1 MVFWSSSKRSQFD
14 YDLVVVGSGSA
25 GLTAARFGADLGAR
39 VLLIEKRPVLGGD
52 CTWNGC
58 VPSKALIAAGHA
70 AYSGKRAKE
79 MLGVTR
85 GKDDQ
90 IDGKVVGKH
99 IAEVRQRVYEQ
110 ETPDVLR
117 EEKGI
122 EIEVGEAK
130 FTSSS
135 NISVNERSVTYYK
148 LVICTGSAPNV
159 PESLRGVDYDT
170 NETIFDKPP
179 ASGDRLAV
187 IGGGPI
193 GAELAQA
200 CGRLG
205 ASVVVIA
212 RRGLVPREREDARA
226 VVEKAFAEEGIQVI
240 KSDLSSVSQGEDGKF
255 SVVVQGDETP
265 RTFDRVLVAAG
276 RKSVFPESLSR
287 IRGLATDKRG
297 IVVSKTLMCAPNVY
311 AAGDC
316 ISGGPQFTHVA
327 GLQGFYAARNA
338 LLPGAEDVSYTLD
351 IARVPRVTYT
361 SPEVGSVG
369 LADREVAKKTL
380 GIARD
385 ADVEIVKWTTK
396 KSDRALTEREDPD
409 AFVELVLVLSKKK
422 SVATIVGGTVVG
434 ERAGEM
440 LSEIAVAAQNKLT
453 TAQVGKTIHPYP
465 TFSFVIQHMC
475 SEDAT
480 ARFLEHST
488 FGSYFKSTFARTT
501 AAAQKKE

>member
-1 MVFWSSSKRSQFD
+1 MVFWSSSKRTQCD

-70 AYSGKRAKE
+70 AYSGGKRAKE
-79 MLGVTR
+79 MLGITAPN
-85 GKDDQ
+85 GDK
-90 IDGKVVGKH
+90 IDGSVVGKH

-110 ETPDVLR
+110 ETPEVLR
-117 EEKGI
+117 AEKGI
-122 EIEVGEAK
+122 EIEIGEATFSDSK
-130 FTSSS
+130 
-135 NISVNERSVTYYK
+135 ISVNDRTITYYK
-148 LVICTGSAPNV
+148 LAICTGSAPNV
-159 PESLRGVDYDT
+159 PESLAGIEYDT

-179 ASGDRLAV
+179 TSGDRLAV

-205 ASVVVIA
+205 AAVFVIA
-212 RRGLVPREREDARA
+212 RRGLLPRERVDARS

-240 KSDLSSVSQGEDGKF
+240 KEELSSASQGEDGTIHI
-255 SVVVQGDETP
+255 VVGGET
-265 RTFDRVLVAAG
+265 RVFDRVLVAAG
-276 RKSVFPESLSR
+276 RKAVVPSSLTN
-287 IRGLATDKRG
+287 IPGVKTDKRG

-327 GLQGFYAARNA
+327 GLQGFYAARNS
-338 LLPGAEDVSYTLD
+338 LLPSAEDVSHTLD

-369 LADREVAKKTL
+369 LADRETAKKAL
-380 GIARD
+380 GVRD
-385 ADVEIVKWTTK
+385 SEVQILKWTTN

-409 AFVELVLVLSKKK
+409 AFVELVVVLSKKK

-480 ARFLEHST
+480 ERFLHYST
-488 FGSYFKSTFARTT
+488 IGSWFKSSFTRTNNS
-501 AAAQKKE
+501 AKK